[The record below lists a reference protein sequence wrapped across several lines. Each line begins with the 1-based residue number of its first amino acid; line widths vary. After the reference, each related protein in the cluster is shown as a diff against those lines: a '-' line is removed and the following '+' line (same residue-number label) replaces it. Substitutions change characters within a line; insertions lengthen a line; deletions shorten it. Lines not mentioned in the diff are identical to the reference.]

1 MVTHPN
7 TTGLP
12 GQHPLLR
19 LLSWTDSGLK
29 PISAVR
35 DSVVPP
41 LPDWASVQPSRIHS
55 AGLIC
60 QEVPSEVHYPAARF
74 IPFPDHRDVVTMGS
88 KGFRVDLELN
98 PWEKGKPQSL
108 YSPHGGVPR
117 FPFPVSSWSVRS
129 CKGHRRG
136 PREVT
141 VSGRII
147 DASHGFVRIER
158 GTEIRLG
165 EFVFTFQD
173 DRKYEIAQFED
184 PKAVIEIIERTLRKT
199 MDTIRPSG
207 TGSCS
212 ERTNHRW
219 QDVLGQSIS
228 APLSRNDSRKLGS
241 S

>member
-1 MVTHPN
+1 MYIIPRQV
-7 TTGLP
+7 
-12 GQHPLLR
+12 
-19 LLSWTDSGLK
+19 
-29 PISAVR
+29 
-35 DSVVPP
+35 
-41 LPDWASVQPSRIHS
+41 
-55 AGLIC
+55 
-60 QEVPSEVHYPAARF
+60 

-98 PWEKGKPQSL
+98 PWKKGKPQSL
-108 YSPHGGVPR
+108 YSPHVEFR
-117 FPFPVSSWSVRS
+117 YLPFPVSSWSVRS

-199 MDTIRPSG
+199 MDTIPAECVPGPVVKELTTDGKMSWDKAYLRHYQETILANWDRPEFAKLREKLS
-207 TGSCS
+207 S
-212 ERTNHRW
+212 ESNADVVFASLNSIRNIAMTVPATNYRKRW
-219 QDVLGQSIS
+219 L
-228 APLSRNDSRKLGS
+228 AAR
-241 S
+241 